1 MKQFKYTIKDELGL
15 HARPAGLLAKLVKDY
30 SSKVT
35 ITKDGKS
42 ADASKLIAI
51 MGMGVKKNEEVTVS
65 VEGADESTAVSAIK
79 DFFSKNL

>member
-1 MKQFKYTIKDELGL
+1 MKEFKYTIKDDLGI

-35 ITKDGKS
+35 IAQGGRT

-51 MGMGVKKNEEVTVS
+51 MGMGIKKNDEVTVS
-65 VEGADESTAVSAIK
+65 VEGADESAAVTAVK